1 MRYANVVGHLH
12 RHRATPQYAELP
24 LGLTD
29 RNQDSDTAYLP
40 KIP

>member
-12 RHRATPQYAELP
+12 HHRARQRYVELP

-29 RNQDSDTAYLP
+29 RSQDSDTAYLL
-40 KIP
+40 KSQ